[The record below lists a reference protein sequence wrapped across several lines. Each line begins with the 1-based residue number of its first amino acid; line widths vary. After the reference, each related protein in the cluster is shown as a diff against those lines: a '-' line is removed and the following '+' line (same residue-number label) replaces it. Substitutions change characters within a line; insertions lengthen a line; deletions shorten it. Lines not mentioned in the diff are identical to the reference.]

1 MMLKIDVMQDGSEI
15 IHYDTI
21 GIPLYIRN
29 SNLSNYPD
37 KCALPHWHE
46 DIEFIRVVKGA
57 MNYHIN
63 GKKVVLMENDCL
75 MVNARQMHY
84 GYSFQQQDCNF
95 TCVLFHPE
103 LLSGNS
109 IIYRKYMAP
118 VLENSDLEFL
128 HLDAASPF
136 CIEFAT
142 SLDHIA
148 ALKDTAAPAY
158 ELKVTSILTSLW
170 HRLLQQFELLSF
182 PASEVASS
190 ELIIQKKMVT
200 YIYHHYSE
208 KVSLS
213 DIAASGNVCRSK
225 CCQIFKHYLQQS
237 PIDFMNH
244 YRLEVSR
251 NLLKNTTLS
260 ITEIALTC
268 GFLHLSY
275 FSKMFCEKY
284 GSPPSR
290 YRTLH
295 RPSSDSL

>member
-1 MMLKIDVMQDGSEI
+1 MMLDIEVMQDDSEI

-46 DIEFIRVVKGA
+46 DIEFIRVVKGT
-57 MNYHIN
+57 MNYRIN
-63 GKKVVLMENDCL
+63 RKKVLLKENDCL
-75 MVNARQMHY
+75 MVNARQMHF

-109 IIYRKYMAP
+109 IIYQKYLHP

-128 HLDAASPF
+128 HLDSESPF
-136 CIEFAT
+136 CIELAA
-142 SLDHIA
+142 SLDHIS
-148 ALKDTAAPAY
+148 ALKNAGTPAY
-158 ELKVTSILTSLW
+158 ELKVTSILGSIW
-170 HRLLQQFELLSF
+170 YRLLQHFELLSA
-182 PASEVASS
+182 PTSEVDSS
-190 ELIIQKKMVT
+190 ELNVQKKMVT

-244 YRLEVSR
+244 YRLEVSC

-260 ITEIALTC
+260 ITEVALTC

-275 FSKMFCEKY
+275 YSKMFCQNY
-284 GSPPSR
+284 GCTPSQ

-295 RPSSDSL
+295 NASNNIL